1 MATKD
6 QVIKVWIEPGC
17 IVCDACETASPT
29 VFEVLEDSCIVRPD
43 ALDIEFTR
51 PLTDSIVEAAEECP
65 VDVIKY
71 DTEPVEVPDE
81 EVAAVAEAPAVAEA
95 QQPAAAAPV
104 PAAAAAPAAAPRPAA
119 VKAAPEPAIDAN
131 IRKQLE
137 TMTARGGVA
146 GRAKLSPAQQYK
158 DSPTSQLPPD
168 ARFMRMIEA
177 GRDAAAKAKPDG
189 ASRRDFVKLTAWG
202 SFAGA
207 SALSSYGFMVR
218 FMFPNVLNEPEK
230 RIRVGPLDKFREMPP
245 GAVNLEYKGFGFW
258 IIRVED
264 QISALSTTCTHLGCI
279 PSWLDADR
287 KFKCPCHGSGF
298 KQSGI
303 NFEGPAPRPLER
315 FKVIDEDG
323 LLIVDKARKFQH
335 EKGEWENP
343 DSFITV

>member
-71 DTEPVEVPDE
+71 DTEAIEVPDE
-81 EVAAVAEAPAVAEA
+81 APAPAAQAPAPAAVAKSAPAPAPPPRAVP
-95 QQPAAAAPV
+95 QPAAPTAKAS
-104 PAAAAAPAAAPRPAA
+104 PA
-119 VKAAPEPAIDAN
+119 PAIDSN

-137 TMTARGGVA
+137 TMTARGGAA

-158 DSPTSQLPPD
+158 DSPTSNLPPD

-177 GRDAAAKAKPDG
+177 GRDASAKRKPHEV
-189 ASRRDFVKLTAWG
+189 SRIDFVKLTAWG
-202 SFAGA
+202 SFVGT
-207 SALSSYGFMVR
+207 SALSSYGFFVR

-230 RIRVGPLDKFREMPP
+230 RIRVGPMDKFRELPP
-245 GAVNLEYKGFGFW
+245 GAVNLEYKNFGFW
-258 IIRVED
+258 IVRVED
-264 QISALSTTCTHLGCI
+264 RIAALSTTCTHLGCI
-279 PSWLDADR
+279 PSWLEADR
-287 KFKCPCHGSGF
+287 KFKCPCHGRGF

-315 FKVIDEDG
+315 FNVIDQDG
-323 LLIVDKARKFQH
+323 ILIVDKARKFQH

-343 DSFITV
+343 DSFITI